1 MLIFNL
7 TTIRNFLSVRFF
19 KMPANVL
26 ALGAVADFGAQNC
39 QYTTKVDAS

>member
-19 KMPANVL
+19 KMPAN
-26 ALGAVADFGAQNC
+26 GRP
-39 QYTTKVDAS
+39 